1 MTDAPDGFQFD
12 RQKFI
17 AAVHFIC
24 ARQAQAD
31 LGKFKLH
38 KVLFV
43 AELLNFLE
51 TGQPLCGAE
60 YVRQQPGA
68 VARQLTWAVD
78 ELVRAG
84 KLRVEERVFAGFPKT
99 DFVSTVAPN
108 GSALADDEKK
118 LLADVSDFVCGRGA
132 HELSELNYDAALALA
147 APGEPIPYWSAFAL
161 VPCEVTEGDVE
172 WARSEARQ
180 LGLIE
185 S

>member
-1 MTDAPDGFQFD
+1 MTDTPHGFQFD

-24 ARQAQAD
+24 ARQAPSD

-38 KVLFV
+38 KALFV

-68 VARQLTWAVD
+68 VARQLSWAVG
-78 ELVRAG
+78 ELERAG

-99 DFVSTVAPN
+99 DFISTMAPN
-108 GSALADDEKK
+108 GGALADGERQ
-118 LLADVSDFVCGRGA
+118 LLAEVSDFICGRGA
-132 HELSELNYDAALALA
+132 HELSELNYEAALALA

-161 VPCEVTEGDVE
+161 VPCEVTDGDVE
-172 WARSEARQ
+172 WAKAEARQ